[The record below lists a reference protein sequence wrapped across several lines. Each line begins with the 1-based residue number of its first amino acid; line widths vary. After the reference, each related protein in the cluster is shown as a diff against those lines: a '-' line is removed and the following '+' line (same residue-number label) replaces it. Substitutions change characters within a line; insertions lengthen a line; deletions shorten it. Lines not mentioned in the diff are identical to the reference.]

1 MYEGYNF
8 LFVTLRL
15 AKRIAAL
22 KLATVMSTPNVTPP
36 HPKSAAYTA
45 DWASGSESQSSE
57 DENEARSGAKLAIA
71 AFSNAMESLSQ
82 VATNAG
88 RVSPLMFQLKTSWDE
103 ASEQE
108 KEVCI
113 DKATE
118 ACHLVCDI
126 IAPKAG
132 PELFQ
137 SCVTPEKDSHFSD
150 LVPLM
155 EAYSIASTKNVKTQI
170 LSLYAYRYSVKTLQ
184 RIHEPYAKLTEWQI
198 KCARA
203 HARDCGPGSLVE
215 TSPSHRVCLPPA
227 KLDHFLDFVNRPYFY
242 QDVAFGTRKLRLSSG
257 ENITMPNVIRKVTRA
272 TMVKQYLQFCEE
284 EQFEP
289 LSRAT
294 LFRVLEVRE
303 ASQQKSLSGLDNIA
317 GDGSAGFERLDRVVD
332 ELNQIGLEKDVADEL
347 RRSLRDGKRYFKTE
361 YQSHCHVDESQCPD
375 HCRKLG
381 LSDPK
386 DPDFQEHC
394 THQHM
399 LRCPQCDE
407 ITLCLQKMQQIVKDG
422 KNLRFYSQEQQNDFL
437 YDIENSSEAI
447 IKWKA
452 HIMRSVNQD
461 HAKQDILAKLDQS
474 SCLVIMDWAMKFLQL
489 RYREKQDWYGKRGL
503 SWHISSV
510 VSRSQSG
517 TTEVI
522 SYAHLF
528 DQCTQD
534 WYAVTSILEDLFK
547 LVKLKNPELQ
557 RVYLRSDEAGCYHNS
572 SLILAVRDVAERV
585 GVTVQNYHYSEPQ
598 SGKDICDRILC
609 PMKSSIRTYC
619 NEGHDVLTAVDMRN
633 ALTEHPVK
641 GTTAAVSVVKESEKS
656 LSVNKIEQFSSLH
669 NFQYE
674 DSGLRVWKCYD
685 IGKGKFLPYDDF
697 YIKHQGPTLLQ
708 TAESNGF
715 YDPPEKREV
724 KRRLEVSKKVEC
736 PVPLFECS
744 VPGCV
749 ESFETFGQLE
759 LHLDVGKHTVSR
771 VSQYD
776 AIRRD
781 WALKFS
787 SVDTADVKSCSSDS
801 KGSKP
806 LPGDIADAPP
816 LQTGWALS
824 KPRSNV
830 RFSQKV
836 KEYLTARF
844 SLGERSGRKADP
856 AQVAVDMR
864 NAKNESNERLFT
876 RTEWMTKTQVQSFF
890 SRLAATRRKDQGM
903 VGISPDQ
910 EEDAECLQEDANRQ
924 DLIEKVNTQLNVSH
938 PICYDKFDLCERY
951 HSNTLQEFS
960 VAMLKIICGHFEI
973 PVKWRDKK
981 KVLIDKL
988 SEMIRKCECVSH

>member
-1 MYEGYNF
+1 
-8 LFVTLRL
+8 
-15 AKRIAAL
+15 
-22 KLATVMSTPNVTPP
+22 
-36 HPKSAAYTA
+36 
-45 DWASGSESQSSE
+45 
-57 DENEARSGAKLAIA
+57 
-71 AFSNAMESLSQ
+71 
-82 VATNAG
+82 
-88 RVSPLMFQLKTSWDE
+88 
-103 ASEQE
+103 
-108 KEVCI
+108 
-113 DKATE
+113 
-118 ACHLVCDI
+118 
-126 IAPKAG
+126 
-132 PELFQ
+132 
-137 SCVTPEKDSHFSD
+137 
-150 LVPLM
+150 
-155 EAYSIASTKNVKTQI
+155 
-170 LSLYAYRYSVKTLQ
+170 
-184 RIHEPYAKLTEWQI
+184 
-198 KCARA
+198 
-203 HARDCGPGSLVE
+203 
-215 TSPSHRVCLPPA
+215 
-227 KLDHFLDFVNRPYFY
+227 
-242 QDVAFGTRKLRLSSG
+242 
-257 ENITMPNVIRKVTRA
+257 
-272 TMVKQYLQFCEE
+272 
-284 EQFEP
+284 
-289 LSRAT
+289 
-294 LFRVLEVRE
+294 
-303 ASQQKSLSGLDNIA
+303 
-317 GDGSAGFERLDRVVD
+317 
-332 ELNQIGLEKDVADEL
+332 
-347 RRSLRDGKRYFKTE
+347 
-361 YQSHCHVDESQCPD
+361 
-375 HCRKLG
+375 
-381 LSDPK
+381 
-386 DPDFQEHC
+386 
-394 THQHM
+394 M

-973 PVKWRDKK
+973 PVKWRDKS